1 MVSFD
6 SLFNKRG
13 RAGKGGG
20 KGDGKGD
27 GKGASKDG
35 GKDAGKGGDKRGKF
49 PLLLLLPAILAVV
62 VLVVAFLTLFTV
74 LQTTQVLIVRF
85 GEVRQEIFKPGLHAK
100 VPLIDNI
107 VVYDKRTLDIDP
119 PPFEVLLTD
128 KKRIAV
134 DAFARYRIVNPKLYY
149 QRIGTEARLR
159 DRFGKNINA
168 ALQRVIATV
177 SLDAV
182 LSSERESI
190 MNEIREEVRK
200 SADSFGVRV
209 IDVRIGRTDLP
220 DDTSQAVFERMRTE
234 REREARELRAQ
245 GNESARKIRAQA
257 DKEKELIIANA
268 TKQSDILRG
277 KGEAARN
284 RLLGRAFSRDPA
296 FFEFNKSLEVYRKSI
311 EGGDTTII
319 ISPDNEFFRYFK
331 RSR

>member
-1 MVSFD
+1 MASVDRPFSKEG
-6 SLFNKRG
+6 KRG
-13 RAGKGGG
+13 SSKGG
-20 KGDGKGD
+20 KGSRKG
-27 GKGASKDG
+27 
-35 GKDAGKGGDKRGKF
+35 GKF
-49 PLLLLLPAILAVV
+49 PLLILLPVAFIIIAI
-62 VLVVAFLTLFTV
+62 VVAFLMLFTV

-85 GEVRQEIFKPGLHAK
+85 GEVRQEIFDPGLHAR
-100 VPLIDNI
+100 VPLVDNI
-107 VVYDKRTLDIDP
+107 VIYDKRTLDIDP

-149 QRIGTEARLR
+149 QRIATEARLR

-177 SLDAV
+177 SLDSV

-200 SADSFGVRV
+200 SAESFGVEV

-257 DKEKELIIANA
+257 DKEKELIIADA

-277 KGEAARN
+277 KGEASRN
-284 RLLGRAFSRDPA
+284 RLLGRAFSRDPS
-296 FFEFNKSLEVYRKSI
+296 FFEFNKSLEVYKKSI

-319 ISPDNEFFRYFK
+319 ISPDSEFFRYFN